1 MEKINSMFPGRRSL
15 FCNGKL
21 LDLSIPAVMGI
32 INITTDSFFSGS
44 RFRFGY
50 TIAQRAN
57 QIMSEG
63 GSIIDIGACSTRSG
77 AIEISEELELKRLGK
92 ALKVIRKEHP
102 NAIISIDTYR
112 ASVAERMVQDYGANI
127 INDISAGKLDPKMF
141 ETVAKLKVPY
151 ILMHMQGTPQNMQQN
166 PQYDD
171 VVKDLFTFFT
181 NTTQQLKQMGISDI
195 ILDPGFGFGKNLE
208 HNYTLLKNVDAFRL
222 LEYPVLVG
230 ISRKSMIYKKL
241 NITPNQAL
249 NGTTVLNTL
258 ALQKG
263 AAILR
268 VHDVREAVEAV
279 KLTQF
284 YQAQPN
290 CK

>member
-1 MEKINSMFPGRRSL
+1 MEKINSMFPGRKSL
-15 FCNGKL
+15 FCNEKL

-32 INITTDSFFSGS
+32 INITTDSFFSES
-44 RFRFGY
+44 RFRFAY
-50 TIAQRAN
+50 SIAKRAN
-57 QIMSEG
+57 EIMTQG
-63 GSIIDIGACSTRSG
+63 GSIIDIGACSTRPG
-77 AIEISEELELKRLGK
+77 AIEISEKLELKRLGK
-92 ALKVIRKEHP
+92 ALKVIRKGHP

-263 AAILR
+263 ASILR